1 MRLRPVLLAL
11 LVKCARRVFVLIIF
25 SGDFKLFAKPSNRRI
40 CSMVTFLVAEL
51 HTVYH
56 VARKRLAVT
65 SQEN

>member
-1 MRLRPVLLAL
+1 
-11 LVKCARRVFVLIIF
+11 
-25 SGDFKLFAKPSNRRI
+25 
-40 CSMVTFLVAEL
+40 MVTFLVAEL